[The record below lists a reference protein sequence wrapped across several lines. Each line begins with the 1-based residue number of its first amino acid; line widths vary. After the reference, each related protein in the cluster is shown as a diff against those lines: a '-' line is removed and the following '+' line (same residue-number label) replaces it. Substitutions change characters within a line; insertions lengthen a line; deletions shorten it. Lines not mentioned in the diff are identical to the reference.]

1 MARFVPHIGLRT
13 VKTGLAV
20 ALALLFADL
29 RGSTSLIFAAI
40 GAISA
45 MSRTVGD
52 AFESCRTQLTG
63 ILLGAGFGA
72 LFVSV
77 LSNFR
82 YVGIGLGLIALI
94 LLCVRLRLQFAVPL
108 SCIVFVSICLS
119 PAGDAFQYGFNR
131 LLDTAIG
138 LATALVINVAIKPY
152 NNSRRIVGLLRQ
164 FQQSVPAY
172 VGDRVLYGRYPDL
185 SPLREQLERIS
196 AELTTFEKQRAF
208 RSHSH
213 AEQAIFLRGCE
224 RLAQSVW
231 QELSALCAMDEKGR
245 LSPENAK
252 RLTLLG
258 LTVPDGIC
266 AAPKTTAD
274 IVGNYHLDNLLRAWQ
289 FLGEFNLT
297 ESCSPPL
304 CGNEDRERNM

>member
-1 MARFVPHIGLRT
+1 MARLVPHLGLRT

-20 ALALLFADL
+20 ALALFFADL

-52 AFESCRTQLTG
+52 AFETCRTQLTG

-77 LSNFR
+77 FADFR

-108 SCIVFVSICLS
+108 SCIVFVSVCLA
-119 PAGDAFQYGFNR
+119 PVGGAFQYGWNR

-138 LATALVINVAIKPY
+138 LATALVINVTVKPY

-164 FQQSVPAY
+164 FRQSVPDY
-172 VGDRVLYGRYPDL
+172 VSERVLHGHYPDL
-185 SPLREQLERIS
+185 SPLKAQLDRIS
-196 AELTTFEKQRAF
+196 AELAIFEKQRLF
-208 RSHSH
+208 RQQDHD
-213 AEQAIFLRGCE
+213 EQAVYLRGCE
-224 RLAQSVW
+224 KLAQSIW
-231 QELSALCAMDEKGR
+231 QELSALCAMDERGHLSVENAGR
-245 LSPENAK
+245 LAD
-252 RLTLLG
+252 LG
-258 LTVPDGIC
+258 LQVPDGIC
-266 AAPKTTAD
+266 AMPQSTAD
-274 IVGNYHLDNLLRAWQ
+274 VVGNYHLDNLLRAWQ
-289 FLGEFNLT
+289 FLGEFSLS
-297 ESCSPPL
+297 E
-304 CGNEDRERNM
+304 

>member
-20 ALALLFADL
+20 ALALFFADL

-52 AFESCRTQLTG
+52 AFETCRTQLTG

-72 LFVSV
+72 LFVS
-77 LSNFR
+77 LLANFR
-82 YVGIGLGLIALI
+82 YVGIGLGLIVLI

-108 SCIVFVSICLS
+108 SCIVFVSICVS

-131 LLDTAIG
+131 LLDTTIG

-152 NNSRRIVGLLRQ
+152 NNRRRISDLLRH

-172 VGDRVLYGRYPDL
+172 VSERVLYGRYPDL
-185 SPLREQLERIS
+185 SPLATQLERI
-196 AELTTFEKQRAF
+196 AGELAIFEKQRAF
-208 RSHSH
+208 HSHSH
-213 AEQAIFLRGCE
+213 IEQTVFLRGCE
-224 RLAQSVW
+224 KLAHSIW
-231 QELSALCAMDEKGR
+231 QELNALCAMDEKGR

-266 AAPKTTAD
+266 AAPQSTAD

-297 ESCSPPL
+297 E
-304 CGNEDRERNM
+304 

>member
-1 MARFVPHIGLRT
+1 MARLIPHIGLRT

-72 LFVSV
+72 LFVS
-77 LSNFR
+77 LFANFR

-94 LLCVRLRLQFAVPL
+94 LLCVRLHLQFAVPL

-119 PAGDAFQYGFNR
+119 PAGDAFEYGFNR
-131 LLDTAIG
+131 LLDTTIG

-152 NNSRRIVGLLRQ
+152 NNSRRITGLLQQ

-172 VGDRVLYGRYPDL
+172 VSERVLYGRYPDL
-185 SPLREQLERIS
+185 SPLKSQLDRI
-196 AELTTFEKQRAF
+196 AGELTIFEKQRVP
-208 RSHSH
+208 RGRGHE
-213 AEQAIFLRGCE
+213 EQAIFLRGCE
-224 RLAQSVW
+224 KLAHSIW

-245 LSPENAK
+245 LSPENAGQ
-252 RLTLLG
+252 LGLLG
-258 LTVPDGIC
+258 LQVPDGIC
-266 AAPKTTAD
+266 SAPQTAAD

-289 FLGEFNLT
+289 FLGAFLRT
-297 ESCSPPL
+297 E
-304 CGNEDRERNM
+304 